1 MVSRFV
7 LARAAGAARP
17 PTPAGLMTASS
28 AGAPESRG
36 ALGRGALGAR
46 RRAFGGSGSAFGLG
60 RDRLG
65 LVLGLAH
72 GGLFVATRELA
83 TAGEVLVEVV
93 RTDEV
98 LDVEERGALLP
109 DVDEGGL
116 KARENARDLP
126 QVDVADSARLA
137 AFSFDVELG
146 DDAVFDQRGARLAEI
161 TAQYEDVLGHWR
173 ESLSRPRRV
182 RASLRLSNRWKNGRA
197 LHPPHAQW
205 A

>member
-1 MVSRFV
+1 
-7 LARAAGAARP
+7 
-17 PTPAGLMTASS
+17 MTASS
-28 AGAPESRG
+28 AGAVESLTARRQRSALASTVAPSAACGGLG
-36 ALGRGALGAR
+36 ALRLGD
-46 RRAFGGSGSAFGLG
+46 
-60 RDRLG
+60 DRFG

-72 GGLFVATRELA
+72 GGLFVAARELA

-93 RTDEV
+93 RADEV

-116 KARENARDLP
+116 EAGENACDLSE
-126 QVDVADSARLA
+126 VHVADSARLA

-173 ESLSRPRRV
+173 ESLSRPRRL
-182 RASLRLSNRWKNGRA
+182 RASFLCRA
-197 LHPPHAQW
+197 PAC
-205 A
+205 